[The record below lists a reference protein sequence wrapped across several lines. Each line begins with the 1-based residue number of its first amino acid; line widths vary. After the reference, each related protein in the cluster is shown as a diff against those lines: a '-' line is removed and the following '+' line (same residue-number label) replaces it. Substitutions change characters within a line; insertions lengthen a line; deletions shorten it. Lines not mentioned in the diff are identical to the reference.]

1 MDPPA
6 TCRHYRPIFF
16 AAAPRCVGTW
26 DDAIIALKSTFDT
39 VMRLLPF
46 LLLLTMT
53 TAARAQEHNHAS
65 PYAGMQE
72 RDIKALS
79 DGDIDGLLS
88 GSGMGY
94 AMAAEL
100 NGYPGPKH
108 VLELADELALTDEQ
122 RQQTEVLF
130 AAMQSEAVA
139 LGRQLIALETDLDA
153 AFASGQVT
161 ADDIRDLTARIGAVE
176 GMLRA
181 VHLNTHLKMTP
192 LLSMHQRHMYQE
204 LRGYGEGGMDHGSM
218 DHSGMDHD
226 GMNHDH

>member
-1 MDPPA
+1 MTP
-6 TCRHYRPIFF
+6 
-16 AAAPRCVGTW
+16 
-26 DDAIIALKSTFDT
+26 IIAFISPLDT
-39 VMRLLPF
+39 AMRLLLF

-79 DGDIDGLLS
+79 EGDIDGLLS
-88 GSGMGY
+88 GAGMGY

-100 NGYPGPKH
+100 NGFPGPKH
-108 VLELADELALTDEQ
+108 VLELADELALTAEQ
-122 RQQTEVLF
+122 RQQTEALF

-153 AFASGQVT
+153 AFASGQAT
-161 ADDIRDLTARIGAVE
+161 AEGILDLTARIGEVE
-176 GMLRA
+176 GRLRA
-181 VHLNTHLKMTP
+181 AHLNTHLKMTP